1 MKKSCKLLISFLFVL
16 LFTSVSAFS
25 QQITK
30 FCVVDTAKVYN
41 AYFRNSAAVRNYESK
56 RADFQQEIN
65 KKTDELRE
73 LQKKKL
79 DYESQGNDTQALK
92 IEAEITKKK
101 DYLTEYTNAKNAE
114 LESLQRSLKTSD
126 DFYKKLYNVLEK
138 IAEAGGFVSAPIYA
152 SVSGTVKAIEPRF
165 NPTGSKVNCIIIEND
180 GEYKEVKPSDDE

>member
-101 DYLTEYTNAKNAE
+101 D
-114 LESLQRSLKTSD
+114 
-126 DFYKKLYNVLEK
+126 
-138 IAEAGGFVSAPIYA
+138 
-152 SVSGTVKAIEPRF
+152 
-165 NPTGSKVNCIIIEND
+165 
-180 GEYKEVKPSDDE
+180 